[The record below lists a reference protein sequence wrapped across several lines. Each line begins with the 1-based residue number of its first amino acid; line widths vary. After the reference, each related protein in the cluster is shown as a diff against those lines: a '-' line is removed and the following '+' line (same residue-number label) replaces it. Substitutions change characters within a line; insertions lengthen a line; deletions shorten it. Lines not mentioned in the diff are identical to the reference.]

1 MVYLP
6 SQHTHSDQLLTGS
19 KRGTKLVHTLVKDAG
34 KEAAKAGAQEVSL
47 PPRPP
52 LLSLYTH
59 TLIPHIHIITRA
71 YTQTGEGVR
80 H

>member
-34 KEAAKAGAQEVSL
+34 KEAAKAGAQEVS
-47 PPRPP
+47 PPPTP
-52 LLSLYTH
+52 FSLHTHFDSTYTYNH
-59 TLIPHIHIITRA
+59 TCIHTNR
-71 YTQTGEGVR
+71 
-80 H
+80 